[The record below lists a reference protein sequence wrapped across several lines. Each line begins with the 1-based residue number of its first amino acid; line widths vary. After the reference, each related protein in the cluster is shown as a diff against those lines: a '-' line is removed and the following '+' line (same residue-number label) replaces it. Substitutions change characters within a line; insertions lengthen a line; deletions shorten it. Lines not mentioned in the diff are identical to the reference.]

1 MMKSIALGW
10 LAAACST
17 ALLAQETAVP
27 YKYGN
32 LAPIVAVGG
41 TTASATLNQLTTF
54 LANQLA
60 NNRDI
65 KNVSDSRIA
74 VASFVNINN
83 LDETNKLG
91 IELAENLMHEMHV
104 RGFGVVDFK
113 TREALKVKAN
123 GDFVFSRDIGEL
135 RKQYNIHYFLSG
147 TISRNVD
154 GAVINARLVQ
164 ADTSLVVSTAQGFLP
179 NRDLQRILS
188 EQGSSIEKVVIE
200 RPVIPPLR
208 QNALMLR

>member
-1 MMKSIALGW
+1 MKTIALG
-10 LAAACST
+10 LFAAAFST
-17 ALLAQETAVP
+17 AALAQDTATAQR
-27 YKYGN
+27 YGN
-32 LAPIVAVGG
+32 LAPVVTVGG
-41 TTASATLNQLTTF
+41 TTASATLNQVTTF

-91 IELAENLMHEMHV
+91 MELAENLMHEMHV

-123 GDFVFSRDIGEL
+123 GDFAFS
-135 RKQYNIHYFLSG
+135 
-147 TISRNVD
+147 
-154 GAVINARLVQ
+154 
-164 ADTSLVVSTAQGFLP
+164 
-179 NRDLQRILS
+179 RDLQRILS
-188 EQGSSIEKVVIE
+188 EQGNAIEKVVIE

-208 QNALMLR
+208 PNSVSLR

>member
-1 MMKSIALGW
+1 MKTITLGL
-10 LAAACST
+10 LAFACST
-17 ALLAQETAVP
+17 TLLAQQATP
-27 YKYGN
+27 TPHYGN
-32 LAPIVAVGG
+32 LAPAVTVGG
-41 TTASATLNQLTTF
+41 TTASATLNQVSTF

-74 VASFVNINN
+74 VASFVNLDN

-91 IELAENLMHEMHV
+91 MELAENLMHEMHV

-123 GDFVFSRDIGEL
+123 GDFVFSRDINEL

-164 ADTSLVVSTAQGFLP
+164 ADTSLVVSTAQGFLAA
-179 NRDLQRILS
+179 RDLQRILS
-188 EQGSSIEKVVIE
+188 EQGGAIEKVVIE

-208 QNALMLR
+208 PNAVSLR

>member
-1 MMKSIALGW
+1 MKKIALSW
-10 LAAACST
+10 LAVACST
-17 ALLAQETAVP
+17 AALAQDAATAN
-27 YKYGN
+27 KYGN
-32 LAPIVAVGG
+32 LAPVVAVGA
-41 TTASATLNQLTTF
+41 TTASATLNQVSTF

-60 NNRDI
+60 NNRDL

-74 VASFVNINN
+74 VASFVSLDN
-83 LDETNKLG
+83 LEETNKLG
-91 IELAENLMHEMHV
+91 MELAENMMHEMHV

-113 TREALKVKAN
+113 TRETLKVRTN
-123 GDFVFSRDIGEL
+123 GDFVFSRDINEL
-135 RKQYNIHYFLSG
+135 KKQYNIHYFLSG

-164 ADTSLVVSTAQGFLP
+164 ADTSLIVSTAQGFLA

-188 EQGSSIEKVVIE
+188 EQGGAIEKVVIE

-208 QNALMLR
+208 PNAVLLR

>member
-1 MMKSIALGW
+1 MKTIALG
-10 LAAACST
+10 LLVVACST
-17 ALLAQETAVP
+17 PLLAEESTTL
-27 YKYGN
+27 YRYGN
-32 LAPIVAVGG
+32 LSPVVTVGG
-41 TTASATLNQLTTF
+41 TTASATLNQVTTF
-54 LANQLA
+54 MANQLA

-65 KNVSDSRIA
+65 KNVSDSLIA
-74 VASFVNINN
+74 VASFVNLNN

-91 IELAENLMHEMHV
+91 MELAENMMHEMHV

-123 GDFVFSRDIGEL
+123 GDFVFSRDINEL
-135 RKQYNIHYFLSG
+135 KKQYNIHYFLSG

-164 ADTSLVVSTAQGFLP
+164 ADTSLVVSTAQAFLGS
-179 NRDLQRILS
+179 RDLQRILS
-188 EQGSSIEKVVIE
+188 EQGSATEKVVIE

-208 QNALMLR
+208 QNSVMLR

>member
-1 MMKSIALGW
+1 MKKIALGW
-10 LAAACST
+10 LAVACST
-17 ALLAQETAVP
+17 AALAQETTTAN
-27 YKYGN
+27 KYGN
-32 LAPIVAVGG
+32 LAPAVAVGG
-41 TTASATLNQLTTF
+41 TTASATLNQVSTF

-74 VASFVNINN
+74 VASFVNFDN

-91 IELAENLMHEMHV
+91 MELAENMMHEMHV

-123 GDFVFSRDIGEL
+123 GDFVFSRDINEL

-164 ADTSLVVSTAQGFLP
+164 ADTSLIVSTAQGFLA

-188 EQGSSIEKVVIE
+188 EQGGAIEKVVIE

-208 QNALMLR
+208 PNSVSLR

>member
-1 MMKSIALGW
+1 MKTIALGL
-10 LAAACST
+10 LAFACST
-17 ALLAQETAVP
+17 APLAQESVTP
-27 YKYGN
+27 QKYGN
-32 LAPIVAVGG
+32 LAPVVSVGG
-41 TTASATLNQLTTF
+41 TTASATLNQVTTF
-54 LANQLA
+54 MANQLA

-74 VASFVNINN
+74 VASFVNLNN

-91 IELAENLMHEMHV
+91 MELAENMMHEMHV

-123 GDFVFSRDIGEL
+123 GDFVFSRDINEL
-135 RKQYNIHYFLSG
+135 KKQYNIHYFLSG

-164 ADTSLVVSTAQGFLP
+164 ADTSLVASSAQGFLP

-188 EQGSSIEKVVIE
+188 EQGSATEKVVVE

-208 QNALMLR
+208 QNSVMLR

>member
-1 MMKSIALGW
+1 MMKSIALGL
-10 LAAACST
+10 LAATCST

-27 YKYGN
+27 YKYGK

-65 KNVSDSRIA
+65 KNLSDSRIA

-91 IELAENLMHEMHV
+91 MELAENMMHEMHV

-113 TREALKVKAN
+113 TREALKVKTN

-164 ADTSLVVSTAQGFLP
+164 ADTSLVVSTAQGFLSS
-179 NRDLQRILS
+179 RDLQRILS

-208 QNALMLR
+208 QNAVLLR

>member
-1 MMKSIALGW
+1 MKTIALGL
-10 LAAACST
+10 LALTCST
-17 ALLAQETAVP
+17 APLAQESVTP
-27 YKYGN
+27 QKYGN
-32 LAPIVAVGG
+32 LAPVVSVGG
-41 TTASATLNQLTTF
+41 TTASATLNQVSTF

-91 IELAENLMHEMHV
+91 MELAENLMHEMHV

-123 GDFVFSRDIGEL
+123 GDFVFSRDINEL
-135 RKQYNIHYFLSG
+135 KKQYNIHYFLSG

-154 GAVINARLVQ
+154 GVVINARLVQ
-164 ADTSLVVSTAQGFLP
+164 ADTSLVASTAQGFLP
-179 NRDLQRILS
+179 SRDLQRILS
-188 EQGSSIEKVVIE
+188 EQGSSTEKVVIE

-208 QNALMLR
+208 QNAVSLR

>member
-1 MMKSIALGW
+1 MKTIALG
-10 LAAACST
+10 LLVVACST
-17 ALLAQETAVP
+17 PLLAQESATP
-27 YKYGN
+27 YRYGN
-32 LAPIVAVGG
+32 LSPVVAVGG
-41 TTASATLNQLTTF
+41 TTASATLNQVTTF
-54 LANQLA
+54 MANQLA

-74 VASFVNINN
+74 VASFVNLNN

-91 IELAENLMHEMHV
+91 MELAENMMHEMHV

-123 GDFVFSRDIGEL
+123 GDFVFSRDINEL
-135 RKQYNIHYFLSG
+135 KKQYNIHYFLSG

-164 ADTSLVVSTAQGFLP
+164 ADTSLVVSTAQAFLGS
-179 NRDLQRILS
+179 RDLQRILS
-188 EQGSSIEKVVIE
+188 EQGSATEKVIIE

-208 QNALMLR
+208 QNSVMLR

>member
-1 MMKSIALGW
+1 MKTIALGL
-10 LAAACST
+10 LALTCST
-17 ALLAQETAVP
+17 APLAQESVTP
-27 YKYGN
+27 QKYGN
-32 LAPIVAVGG
+32 LAPVVSVGG
-41 TTASATLNQLTTF
+41 TTASATLNQVSTF

-91 IELAENLMHEMHV
+91 MELAENLMHEMHV

-123 GDFVFSRDIGEL
+123 GDFVFSRDINEL
-135 RKQYNIHYFLSG
+135 KKQYNIHYFLSG

-154 GAVINARLVQ
+154 GVVINARLVQ
-164 ADTSLVVSTAQGFLP
+164 ADTSLIASTAQGFLP

-188 EQGSSIEKVVIE
+188 EQGSATEKVVIE

-208 QNALMLR
+208 QNAVSLR

>member
-1 MMKSIALGW
+1 MKTIALGL
-10 LAAACST
+10 LAAAFST
-17 ALLAQETAVP
+17 AAQAQDTATAQR
-27 YKYGN
+27 YGN
-32 LAPIVAVGG
+32 LAPVVTVGG
-41 TTASATLNQLTTF
+41 TTASATLNQVTTF

-91 IELAENLMHEMHV
+91 MELAENLMHEMHV

-123 GDFVFSRDIGEL
+123 GDFVFSRDINEL

-164 ADTSLVVSTAQGFLP
+164 ADTSLVVSTAQAFMSS
-179 NRDLQRILS
+179 RDLQRILS
-188 EQGSSIEKVVIE
+188 EQGNAIEKVVIE

-208 QNALMLR
+208 PNSVSLR